1 MELPSL
7 SKKVKDVSSILVSLG
22 GISKSEADTLTELKF
37 SDGEKILSLEEV
49 WFIYEMVW
57 VLKQVGYEKTLNFLS
72 VNWEKVLGK
81 MNIRK
86 KMLFENP
93 LMEKTKEKF
102 ALDMEI
108 YRNKVDVEKG
118 EPCKRCRSENTIAVS
133 VQNRSSDE
141 AETIKI
147 RCLSCN
153 FRWTAQ

>member
-22 GISKSEADTLTELKF
+22 GISKSEADTLTGLKF

-118 EPCKRCRSENTIAVS
+118 EPCKRCRSENTISKGTFA
-133 VQNRSSDE
+133 RSADE
-141 AETIKI
+141 PEVIKI
-147 RCLSCN
+147 YCVSCG

>member
-7 SKKVKDVSSILVSLG
+7 SKKVKDVSSILTKLG
-22 GISKSEADTLTELKF
+22 GISKSEADTLTALKF
-37 SDGEKILSLEEV
+37 SDGEKVLSLEEI
-49 WFIYEMVW
+49 WFIYEVIWM
-57 VLKQVGYEKTLNFLS
+57 LKEVGYEKVYNFLS

-118 EPCKRCRSENTIAVS
+118 EPCKRCRSENTISIEKQVA
-133 VQNRSSDE
+133 RADE
-141 AETIKI
+141 AATIKI
-147 RCLSCN
+147 RCLSCG